1 VKFGIIYFEV
11 FLIEVKDNSVAE
23 V

>member
-1 VKFGIIYFEV
+1 VKFGIIYFKV